1 LEGRVSCTSL
11 AHLHHTSKL
20 AAMKHKT
27 ELERHIIVQEHERLG
42 SIRAAA
48 TSLGV
53 NRATVTKWIAR
64 HATTGG
70 VKREEPTGR
79 PPLLDTT
86 ARAAA
91 FDMLLGREGYTPTA
105 VAKALH
111 DQGLTPTKVSRHT
124 VVRGAKAAGK
134 ASGQPVHHIKGLPKK
149 ALTAHTKQAR
159 LQWAQEYSRTNWKG
173 VMFTD
178 RKRFEFRYP
187 GVKVS
192 KGKWVVRGQKHEEY
206 KVNHAQGV
214 NLYAGF
220 TVYGMTKAHIVAGT
234 SQHKSTFQNKK
245 GQAARNITSAEYK
258 DVMLKT
264 LLPEGSRIFSSQGVT
279 SWIFQQDNDP
289 THKVGLGLV
298 KEYNKRK
305 GSSIAIMTWPP
316 NSPDLSPIENVWAF
330 VDGKV
335 QARGCTSFAEFKA
348 AVMEELMDVPKSML
362 SNLCASM
369 KERVKVV
376 MQSGGDKTKY

>member
-1 LEGRVSCTSL
+1 
-11 AHLHHTSKL
+11 
-20 AAMKHKT
+20 MKHKT
-27 ELERHIIVQEHERLG
+27 ELERHLIVKEHERLG
-42 SIRAAA
+42 SVRAVS

-53 NRATVTKWIAR
+53 NRATVKKWIAR
-64 HATTGG
+64 HASSGG
-70 VKREEPTGR
+70 VKREKPTGR
-79 PPLLDTT
+79 PPMLDSA

-91 FDMLLGREGYTPTA
+91 FKMLVGREGYTPTA

-111 DQGLTPTKVSRHT
+111 DQGLSPTKVSRHT

-134 ASGQPVHHIKGLPKK
+134 ASGQPMHHIKGLPKK
-149 ALTAHTKQAR
+149 ALTANTRQAR
-159 LQWAQEYSRTNWKG
+159 LQWAQKYCNTNWKG

-187 GVKVS
+187 GVKVN

-234 SQHKSTFQNKK
+234 SQHKSSFQNKK
-245 GQAARNITSAEYK
+245 GQAARKITSAEYR
-258 DVMLKT
+258 DVILKT
-264 LLPEGSRIFSSQGVT
+264 LLPEGSMIFSSQGVT

-289 THKVGLGLV
+289 THKVGLELV

-305 GSSIAIMTWPP
+305 TSNIAVMTWPP
-316 NSPDLSPIENVWAF
+316 NSPDLSPIENVWAY
-330 VDGKV
+330 VDRKV

-348 AVMEELMDVPKSML
+348 TVLEELKEVPKSVL

-369 KERVKVV
+369 KERVKAVL
-376 MQSGGDKTKY
+376 QTGGGKTKY